1 MKTRIEEA
9 RSSGECSG
17 QNVPNVE
24 VSESDEGAGI
34 AFHGQN
40 DSPVGALLAE
50 LEALP
55 VSDLQNDVGS
65 VEAVTGA
72 AISDFEKDPSEITT
86 PTAAGTKVVM
96 QENE

>member
-1 MKTRIEEA
+1 M
-9 RSSGECSG
+9 
-17 QNVPNVE
+17 
-24 VSESDEGAGI
+24 ESDEGAGI
-34 AFHGQN
+34 AIHGQN